1 MGLFIIAVVL
11 FVAADVLLRYLLR
24 LKRERRIKRER
35 EAALAVSLRLDFSHE
50 ATTLKRTEVEHPK
63 ARVLCVDDELVV
75 LDSLRKILVLD
86 GYSVDT
92 LQTGQEALGI
102 IQSHHYDFVFVDLKM
117 PAMSGED
124 VVKGVNHLRPDVD
137 VIVLTGYATV

>member
-24 LKRERRIKRER
+24 LQRERRIQRER

-92 LQTGQEALGI
+92 LQTARG
-102 IQSHHYDFVFVDLKM
+102 
-117 PAMSGED
+117 
-124 VVKGVNHLRPDVD
+124 LRACIDPFHRE
-137 VIVLTGYATV
+137 L